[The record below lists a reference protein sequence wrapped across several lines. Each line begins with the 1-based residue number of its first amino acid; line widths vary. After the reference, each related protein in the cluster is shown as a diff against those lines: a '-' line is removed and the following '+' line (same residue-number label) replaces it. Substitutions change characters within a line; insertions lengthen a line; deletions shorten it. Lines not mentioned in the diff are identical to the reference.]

1 MIVTPAGD
9 KLARAFYS
17 KILLYR
23 SMIVKWLITAQGKCE
38 YCQISKDFKRQTE
51 GIMLDEK

>member
-51 GIMLDEK
+51 GIILDEK